1 MSNEESSLSLR
12 DLSNLEKHLKNAV
25 DDTYT
30 EHESLKEEIE
40 LLEKQ
45 LQPKKDKLT
54 HIRYLHDLYQNELS
68 KMYGRVEEKRKDI
81 GMRRK

>member
-1 MSNEESSLSLR
+1 MSNEESTLSLH
-12 DLSNLEKHLKNAV
+12 DLLNLEIYFKDAV
-25 DDTYT
+25 NDVYM
-30 EHESLKEEIE
+30 EYESLKKEIE

-45 LQPKKDKLT
+45 LQPKKDKF
-54 HIRYLHDLYQNELS
+54 IQVRYLHDLYQKELS